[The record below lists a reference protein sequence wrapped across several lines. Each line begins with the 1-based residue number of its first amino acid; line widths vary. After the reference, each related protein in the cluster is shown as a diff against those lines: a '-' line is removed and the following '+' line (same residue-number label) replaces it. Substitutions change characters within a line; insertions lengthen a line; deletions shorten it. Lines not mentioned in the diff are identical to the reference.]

1 MQRSS
6 ALRRSLAACR
16 SPKAELQAFWS
27 TEAGIQ
33 DLAYVTQLLLAAA
46 NAEAMAGHTGSK
58 AVRVTALTAVCNV
71 LEAINDAQPL
81 SSLLPGLVGGLS
93 KAILAGEQ
101 GAMASCLAVAQQY
114 STGISWLD
122 HLAVATWQYIL
133 SVQFTI
139 SSYPCKSSQGKR
151 LYGDACK
158 LDLQMQGYAH

>member
-1 MQRSS
+1 MRHAAQQCLE
-6 ALRRSLAACR
+6 ALFGGLG

-81 SSLLPGLVGGLS
+81 SYLLPGLVGGLS

-101 GAMASCLAVAQQY
+101 GAMASCLAVACC
-114 STGISWLD
+114 TGYMARPLSSG
-122 HLAVATWQYIL
+122 HWQYA
-133 SVQFTI
+133 V
-139 SSYPCKSSQGKR
+139 
-151 LYGDACK
+151 
-158 LDLQMQGYAH
+158 